1 VLICGG
7 PKCGKTTLSY
17 EMKGSPTLHT
27 DDLLDLD
34 WSEQSRQIMR
44 WLEKPGPWIIEGH
57 AVVRGLRKW
66 LREHDQ
72 GLPFDYLIYLNR
84 SKVERTNGQEVLG
97 KSVRT
102 IWQEIA
108 GELDKRKAAL
118 GKDAPCIEDRK

>member
-1 VLICGG
+1 
-7 PKCGKTTLSY
+7 
-17 EMKGSPTLHT
+17 MKGSPTLHT